1 MVTCNLMKFEF
12 TSFKFGINRHQVPGN
27 INCEKL
33 KVQGKDIKGIF
44 KIYCL

>member
-1 MVTCNLMKFEF
+1 MKYEF
-12 TSFKFGINRHQVPGN
+12 TSFKFGINRYQDLKK
-27 INCEKL
+27 ITREKL

>member
-1 MVTCNLMKFEF
+1 MKYEF
-12 TSFKFGINRHQVPGN
+12 TSFKFGINWRQGLEK
-27 INCEKL
+27 IIREKL

>member
-12 TSFKFGINRHQVPGN
+12 TSFKFGINRCYDLRN
-27 INCEKL
+27 ITCEKL